1 ISFKMEAAIQLIA
14 DSELNVTLVPPALIK
29 STLASNPVPI
39 TFADTGL
46 KVFQENAFIT
56 AYVAQ
61 LQAR

>member
-1 ISFKMEAAIQLIA
+1 
-14 DSELNVTLVPPALIK
+14 
-29 STLASNPVPI
+29 VPI